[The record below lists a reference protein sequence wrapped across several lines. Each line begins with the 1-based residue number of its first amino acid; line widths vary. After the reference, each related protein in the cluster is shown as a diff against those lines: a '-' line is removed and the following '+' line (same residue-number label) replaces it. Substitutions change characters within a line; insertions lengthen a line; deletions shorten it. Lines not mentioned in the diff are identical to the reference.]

1 MSLYEHAFL
10 GRQRRLALIAPP
22 AIDPLRNVPLVI
34 PPETW
39 QRVQR
44 EFKLAREAYAREWNR
59 FFTRYVRARVRALA
73 QHELGKN
80 VSDEE
85 VEAVR
90 LAGGRPALYELFLG
104 RIEDDACRIQLVD
117 WDDFERD
124 IRENGVMKAV
134 LGEDEFAAV
143 FL

>member
-1 MSLYEHAFL
+1 MSESPYEHAF
-10 GRQRRLALIAPP
+10 GRLSLIAPP
-22 AIDPLRNVPLVI
+22 SIGSLRNVPLAI
-34 PPETW
+34 PPDKW

-59 FFTRYVRARVRALA
+59 FFARYVRFRVLGLA
-73 QHELGKN
+73 PEELGKKA
-80 VSDEE
+80 SAEE
-85 VEAVR
+85 IEAVR

-104 RIEDDACRIQLVD
+104 RIEDGACRIQLVD

-124 IRENGVMKAV
+124 IRENGMMKAV

>member
-1 MSLYEHAFL
+1 VETAVSLYEHAFL
-10 GRQRRLALIAPP
+10 SGQRRLTLIAPP
-22 AIDPLRNVPLVI
+22 AIDPLRNVPLAI

-59 FFTRYVRARVRALA
+59 FFTLYVRRRVVGRAPE
-73 QHELGKN
+73 ELGKN
-80 VSDEE
+80 ASDEE

-124 IRENGVMKAV
+124 IRENGMIKAV
-134 LGEDEFAAV
+134 LGEEV
-143 FL
+143 LL